1 MPKGAAP
8 GLTVVIPAWNEGK
21 NLARLLP
28 LLDKTLSSLDVGYEI
43 FVADYASRDETA
55 QVCAAQG
62 VQCLNVRERGYGRAL
77 RAGIAAARGEFVI
90 TMDADLSHPS
100 EFIRVLWENRRIGD
114 VVIASRY
121 VTGGRAEMPLSR
133 RILSG
138 ILNRVFGLALSVPL
152 KDLSSGFR
160 LYRRAVLEEI
170 EPAGRDFNILQE
182 IVIKAYA
189 LGFRV
194 AEVPFTYRRRG
205 SGVSHARLLA
215 FAVQYLKTLGS
226 MWRLR
231 NSIASGDYDQ
241 RAYDSRLPPQRWW
254 QRKRCRIILEWAG
267 SGVPALDVGCG
278 ASRILDGLPAGSL
291 GVDPSVPN
299 LRYARRFGKYVA
311 AGALPRIPVRDGL
324 FGTVICSQ
332 VIEHIPADEAIFAE
346 FRRLVAPGGQLIL
359 GTPDYGRMRWRLM
372 EKVYDFVNP
381 GGYADE
387 HITHYNAAMLEAMV
401 EEAGF
406 EVTGK
411 RYVGGGE
418 LILRCRRSS

>member
-1 MPKGAAP
+1 MPGGRDP
-8 GLTVVIPAWNEGK
+8 ELTVIIPAWNEGE

-28 LLDKTLSSLDVGYEI
+28 LLDKSLSSLGAGYEI
-43 FVADYASRDETA
+43 IVADYASQDETA
-55 QVCAAQG
+55 QVCADGGAR
-62 VQCLNVRERGYGRAL
+62 CLNVREQGYGRAL

-100 EFIRVLWENRRIGD
+100 DFIRVLWENRRIAD

-138 ILNRVFGLALSVPL
+138 ILNKVFGMLLSVPV

-170 EPAGRDFNILQE
+170 EPTGRDFNILQE
-182 IVIKAYA
+182 ILIKAYA

-194 AEVPFTYRRRG
+194 AEVPFSYRRRE
-205 SGVSHARLLA
+205 SGVSHARLFA

-231 NSIASGDYDQ
+231 NSIASGDYDL

-267 SGVPALDVGCG
+267 TGGPALDVGCG
-278 ASRILDGLPAGSL
+278 ASRILDGLPAGSM
-291 GVDPSVPN
+291 GIDPSVPN

-311 AGALPRIPVRDGL
+311 AGALPRIPVGDGL
-324 FGTVICSQ
+324 FDTVICSQ
-332 VIEHIPADEAIFAE
+332 VIEHIPADGEIFAE

-359 GTPDYGRMRWRLM
+359 GTPDYGRWRWRTV

-387 HITHYNAAMLEAMV
+387 HITHYDAAMLETLLA
-401 EEAGF
+401 EAGF
-406 EVTGK
+406 EVREM